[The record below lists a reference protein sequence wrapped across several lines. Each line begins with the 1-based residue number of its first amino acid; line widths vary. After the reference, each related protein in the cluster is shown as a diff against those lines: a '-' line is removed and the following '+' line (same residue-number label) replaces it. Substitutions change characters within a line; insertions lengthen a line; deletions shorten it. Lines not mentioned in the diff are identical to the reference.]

1 MLTLT
6 STPVQIYQIPFE
18 SDCLRMQIV
27 VSLTASL
34 AVLGA

>member
-1 MLTLT
+1 MLALT

-18 SDCLRMQIV
+18 SDCLRMRIV
-27 VSLTASL
+27 VFLTAVL